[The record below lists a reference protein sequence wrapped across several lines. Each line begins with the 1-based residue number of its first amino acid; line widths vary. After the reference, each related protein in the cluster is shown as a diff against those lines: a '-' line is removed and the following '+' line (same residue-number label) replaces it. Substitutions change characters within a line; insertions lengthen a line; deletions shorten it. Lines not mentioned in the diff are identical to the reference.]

1 MKNKFLNK
9 VLVSSFALSL
19 FLSLCVYSP
28 SVYAEENGV
37 KTVRLTYEQLINRY
51 PSMENYIVKTR
62 RSIKNN
68 WYPPVQSFEN
78 SAIIVLTINKDG
90 TLANCYLSQPSEDE
104 GFNNSLIEAAK
115 KVKYSPLPAEVK
127 DNAVDIDMLFTM
139 QRRHISQPSLKN

>member
-28 SVYAEENGV
+28 GVYAEENGV

-51 PSMENYIVKTR
+51 PSMENYIVRAR